1 MTDKEQLEYISMF
14 LLKSSEPGAGFNGD
28 WLRSYIARTWPE
40 KEQEDNTGCVHEA
53 DHNCYLDGPCVC
65 GSAWVPKGQFAP
77 TALPPG
83 YRMETD
89 EKWFR
94 VVTNQGVTL
103 AKWKPVEE

>member
-53 DHNCYLDGPCVC
+53 DHNCYLDGLLDVGPHGFQRDNLHPPRSRRGTGWRRTKS
-65 GSAWVPKGQFAP
+65 GSAS
-77 TALPPG
+77 
-83 YRMETD
+83 
-89 EKWFR
+89 
-94 VVTNQGVTL
+94 
-103 AKWKPVEE
+103 